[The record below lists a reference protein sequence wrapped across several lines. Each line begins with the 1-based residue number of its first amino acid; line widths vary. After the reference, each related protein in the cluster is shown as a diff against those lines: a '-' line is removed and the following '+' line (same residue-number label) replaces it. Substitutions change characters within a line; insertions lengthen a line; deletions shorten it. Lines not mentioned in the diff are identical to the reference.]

1 MVEKMRKEAYW
12 AALVAIAGEH
22 LEINSFEQT
31 GQKLMDIRLL
41 RVADI
46 ANARTQTGRTSR
58 STFGAPSRVC
68 DCFASPCRRSRAHG
82 RWNSEAAI
90 SLVSV

>member
-1 MVEKMRKEAYW
+1 MVEKMRKEDYW

-31 GQKLMDIRLL
+31 GQKLVDIRLL

-46 ANARTQTGRTSR
+46 ANVLEQAYRM
-58 STFGAPSRVC
+58 
-68 DCFASPCRRSRAHG
+68 
-82 RWNSEAAI
+82 AI
-90 SLVSV
+90 GVGYNVNEDQV

>member
-12 AALVAIAGEH
+12 AALVAIADEH

-31 GQKLMDIRLL
+31 GQKAVDVRLM

-46 ANARTQTGRTSR
+46 ANALEQAYKMGL
-58 STFGAPSRVC
+58 GVGYNVNE
-68 DCFASPCRRSRAHG
+68 HQ
-82 RWNSEAAI
+82 
-90 SLVSV
+90 V